1 MLFKTHWLYLR
12 SGIMRQFILFT
23 ISFCSLQL
31 HAQVSLPDIT
41 VKNYSGKI
49 IVSWKNEYKN
59 TVTAINIQRSYDSL
73 KNYTT
78 VGSVLNPLNRENG
91 YADSKPPYNKMY
103 YRLFISFE
111 GGSYIFSNVER
122 PVKEKVSDSI
132 SRIVPPDTPEVKAS
146 LNGWVASRRIYS
158 GKENNIIINLP
169 DAGVK
174 KYSVKFF
181 DDKDEQVF
189 EIKKIPETYL
199 ILERVNFV
207 HAGWFRYELY
217 ENGKL
222 ADANKFYVFK
232 DAKPQQAPPDP
243 KGN

>member
-1 MLFKTHWLYLR
+1 
-12 SGIMRQFILFT
+12 MRQLILLT
-23 ISFCSLQL
+23 ISFLSLQL
-31 HAQVSLPDIT
+31 HAQETLPDIT

-49 IVSWKNEYKN
+49 IISWKNEYKN

-73 KNYTT
+73 KSYTT
-78 VGSVLNPLNRENG
+78 IGSVLSPLNRENG
-91 YADSKPPYNKMY
+91 YADNKPPYNKMY

-111 GGSYIFSNVER
+111 GGSYIFSSVAR
-122 PVKEKVSDSI
+122 PVKEYINDNIKIIIPVDS
-132 SRIVPPDTPEVKAS
+132 PDVKA
-146 LNGWVASRRIYS
+146 NNGGWVASRRIYS

-169 DAGVK
+169 DAGTK

-181 DDKDEQVF
+181 DDKEGLVF
-189 EIKKIPETYL
+189 ELKKIPETYL
-199 ILERVNFV
+199 ILERVNFL

-217 ENGKL
+217 ENGKF

>member
-1 MLFKTHWLYLR
+1 MRYL
-12 SGIMRQFILFT
+12 FILV
-23 ISFCSLQL
+23 ISLISL
-31 HAQVSLPDIT
+31 HSSAQETLPGIA
-41 VKNYSGKI
+41 VKNYNGKI
-49 IVSWKNEYKN
+49 IISWKNDYKN
-59 TVTAINIQRSYDSL
+59 VVTAINIQRSYDSL

-78 VGSVLNPLNRENG
+78 IGSVLSPLNRENG
-91 YADSKPPYNKMY
+91 YADTKPPYNKMY

-111 GGSYIFSNVER
+111 GGSYVFSSVER
-122 PVKEKVSDSI
+122 PVKEMLSDTAKAY
-132 SRIVPPDTPEVKAS
+132 PPVDTTEVKA
-146 LNGWVASRRIYS
+146 NIGGWVASRRIYS

-169 DAGVK
+169 DAGTK

-181 DDKDEQVF
+181 DDKEELVF
-189 EIKKIPETYL
+189 ELKKIPESYL

-222 ADANKFYVFK
+222 ADGNKFYVFK
-232 DAKPQQAPPDP
+232 DARPQQPPPDP